1 MYDAAKKVGTLQ
13 SNQSDHKVERRNDS
27 DEKKKEKKEK
37 RRRRRLT
44 KINVW
49 FVDKD
54 LPLVKNKCRLPS
66 WIYA

>member
-44 KINVW
+44 KI
-49 FVDKD
+49 
-54 LPLVKNKCRLPS
+54 KCVVC
-66 WIYA
+66 